1 MLLEGILKKIFGDP
15 NEKEIKNIRVIVDKI
30 NSLEKDMESL
40 SSANLAAKTSE
51 FKVRLQKGETLD
63 DILPEAFATV
73 REAASR
79 SLHMK
84 HYRVQLIGGIV
95 LHASF

>member
-51 FKVRLQKGETLD
+51 FKVRLQKVKPWMIFFRKHLPLSVKRPD
-63 DILPEAFATV
+63 VLPACVILMY
-73 REAASR
+73 S
-79 SLHMK
+79 
-84 HYRVQLIGGIV
+84 
-95 LHASF
+95 

>member
-40 SSANLAAKTSE
+40 SSANLAAKTRAKLWTIFFRKHLPLSV
-51 FKVRLQKGETLD
+51 KLPDVLPACV
-63 DILPEAFATV
+63 ILMC
-73 REAASR
+73 S
-79 SLHMK
+79 
-84 HYRVQLIGGIV
+84 
-95 LHASF
+95 